1 MKKITPLLLATLFF
15 GVSNVHAQDNAP
27 QTSISDRTITTAVPF
42 LLIAGDARASG
53 LAEQGVATS
62 PDTYSQQWNPAKY
75 AFIKQQQGVGLSYV
89 PYLRELVND
98 INVGQLNYYNRINE
112 RSAFAGSFRYFNY
125 GEIESRTRP
134 PGPNEQDDP
143 RILKPNQFSLDLTYA
158 LRLSERFSMG
168 ITGRYLR
175 SDLKLPTGI
184 EDASAANSFGVDI
197 SAFYQSEEISYSDFD
212 GRWRG
217 GINIS
222 NVGPKIKYDDTGKG
236 ESFIPTNLKLGGGF
250 DFILDGSNKIST
262 SLEFNKL
269 LVPTPLEPDFIDLN
283 DDGEIDNDEAF
294 TAKVEAANKYREI
307 GSFEGI
313 FKSFGDAPNGFSEEL
328 KEVTWS
334 LGAEYWYEDSFAFRV
349 GYFNE
354 SKDKGFRK
362 FFTLGAGFKYSTII
376 IDASYLFSTAKSVAN
391 PLEGSLRFSL
401 AFNFGEEYSED

>member
-1 MKKITPLLLATLFF
+1 MKKLTPLLLATLFF
-15 GVSNVHAQDNAP
+15 GVSNAQAQNDPP

-53 LAEQGVATS
+53 MAEQGVATS

-75 AFIKQQQGVGLSYV
+75 AFIEKQQGVGLSYV

-112 RSAFAGSFRYFNY
+112 RSAFAGSFRYFSY
-125 GEIESRTRP
+125 GEIESRQ
-134 PGPNEQDDP
+134 GPNDEAL
-143 RILKPNQFSLDLTYA
+143 ILKPNQLSFDLSYA
-158 LRLSERFSMG
+158 LRLSERFSMAV
-168 ITGRYLR
+168 TGRYLR
-175 SDLKLPTGI
+175 SDLKLQTSN

-197 SAFYQSEEISYSDFD
+197 SAFYQSEEIAYNDFD

-222 NVGPKIKYDDTGKG
+222 NIGPKIKYDDNGQ

-262 SLEFNKL
+262 SVEFNKL
-269 LVPTPLEPDFIDLN
+269 LVPTPSDSNGDGVINRE
-283 DDGEIDNDEAF
+283 DDYYNESPFG
-294 TAKVEAANKYREI
+294 
-307 GSFEGI
+307 GI
-313 FKSFGDAPNGFSEEL
+313 FSSFGDAPGGFSEEL

-334 LGAEYWYEDSFAFRV
+334 LGAEYWYEDSFAFRM

-354 SKDKGFRK
+354 SEDKGFRK
-362 FFTLGAGFKYSTII
+362 FFTLGAGFKYSTIT

-401 AFNFGEEYSED
+401 AFNFGEEYSEY